1 MRSIMSGLSLQW
13 ANGKALCEILNN
25 SRYDGDEGAD
35 NIDSTIELLQNTIS
49 FNLPLLLKPL
59 YDNETT
65 RESFLEMYASRSF

>member
-1 MRSIMSGLSLQW
+1 MRSIMSELSLQW

-35 NIDSTIELLQNTIS
+35 NIDNTIELLQNTIS

-59 YDNETT
+59 YDMK
-65 RESFLEMYASRSF
+65 RPESPFL